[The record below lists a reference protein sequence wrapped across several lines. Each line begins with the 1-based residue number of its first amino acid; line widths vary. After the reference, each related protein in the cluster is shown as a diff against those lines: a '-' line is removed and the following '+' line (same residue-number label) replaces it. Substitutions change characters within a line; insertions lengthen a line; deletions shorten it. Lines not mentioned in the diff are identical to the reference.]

1 MWVTKLLIS
10 PVKKRIFC
18 PKTTKFGPKLALLVN
33 LGQAMQAF
41 SMPCC
46 GSVGGCGAWTV
57 SRKTPLYFMFN
68 CQKYIFDCQKY
79 IFDCHPPA
87 CDYQLRLIL
96 VGKSTVG
103 KTSLIRSPDHIFQ
116 NPGFRRFVALSRQN
130 NRKLLFYQ
138 PPPGLWQEKTLTLA
152 EKPQL
157 ASTFSPGS
165 SMSEGARGQDPWNH
179 LFSIKWNSVNILSL
193 VF

>member
-1 MWVTKLLIS
+1 MDSGEHHSMKWRVQKNMRSIEVIS
-10 PVKKRIFC
+10 H
-18 PKTTKFGPKLALLVN
+18 
-33 LGQAMQAF
+33 
-41 SMPCC
+41 
-46 GSVGGCGAWTV
+46 
-57 SRKTPLYFMFN
+57 PLEKFMFN

-103 KTSLIRSPDHIFQ
+103 KTSIRSPDHIFQ

-165 SMSEGARGQDPWNH
+165 SVSEVVRWQDPWNRR
-179 LFSIKWNSVNILSL
+179 FQSNETPSISL
-193 VF
+193 VWYSKYSDFLLCIRRGVRSYV